1 MKTKDNKKN
10 EIGQEE
16 LEYVLTDKP
25 VAHVWYI
32 PYLKLFIYPPHVTWL
47 QLSVESFNF
56 RYLWSEIL
64 YFYLPKKRSRFL
76 FCELFFAWWERTE
89 SSPSELSKYWQ
100 TRCQT
105 RDGHWSDKII
115 FHIHTL
121 DFYFHMQNAHHVE
134 PSCGKGL
141 TLQCQRLY
149 FSRHGSICPIFR
161 ICSWHFQK
169 KALILP
175 FVARLLQPWET
186 IRSFYCV
193 LHRVSSWLHQ
203 KWLNGLPPLLSFNS
217 IAFQSN

>member
-16 LEYVLTDKP
+16 LKYVLTDKP

-64 YFYLPKKRSRFL
+64 YFYLPEKRSRFL
-76 FCELFFAWWERTE
+76 FCEVFFAWWERTE

-169 KALILP
+169 K
-175 FVARLLQPWET
+175 
-186 IRSFYCV
+186 
-193 LHRVSSWLHQ
+193 
-203 KWLNGLPPLLSFNS
+203 SFNPPICCPTPAAVGNNKKLLLC
-217 IAFQSN
+217 IASCEQLTPSQMAQWPPTSSLL